1 VIAFNRA
8 IAAGMRDGPD
18 VGLTEPARVASAPEL
33 AGYHLVPAARADFLR
48 RLERRS
54 EVAAACR
61 EALPL
66 APTDLD
72 RHFLERRL
80 RSL

>member
-1 VIAFNRA
+1 
-8 IAAGMRDGPD
+8 M
-18 VGLTEPARVASAPEL
+18 ASAPEL

-48 RLERRS
+48 RLDRRS
-54 EVAAACR
+54 EAAAAYR

-66 APTDLD
+66 SPTDLD